1 MCSFPERL
9 PLYLLRHDSSLH
21 RQLVSN
27 TDLLSFC
34 LIFPQTKLL
43 QLSRQFFQTPT
54 LPCIPHHPPRTS
66 FQPEPNMMP
75 HFKNTIASFNVDAKP
90 LYISHEIKAILI
102 PTFSFVCLC
111 SPQLFAI
118 FAFATCGGYSGG
130 LRLSVDCVNK
140 TESNL
145 SIDVAFAYPFRLHQV
160 TFEVPTC
167 EGKERQKVA
176 LIGDSSSSAEF
187 FVTVAVF
194 AFLYSLAATVV
205 YIFFQ
210 NKYRENNRGPLIDFI
225 VTVVFSFLW
234 LVGSSAWAKG
244 LSDVKVATDPKEV
257 LLLMSACKQ
266 PSNKCTAVHSPVM
279 SSLNTSVVFGF
290 LNFILWAGNIWF
302 VFKETGW
309 HSSGQ
314 RYLSD
319 PMEKHSSSF
328 NQGGYNQDSYGSSS
342 GYSQQAS
349 LGPSSDEFGQQP
361 SGPASF
367 TNQI

>member
-1 MCSFPERL
+1 MDPVSQLASAGTFRALKE
-9 PLYLLRHDSSLH
+9 PLAFLRALE
-21 RQLVSN
+21 L
-27 TDLLSFC
+27 
-34 LIFPQTKLL
+34 
-43 QLSRQFFQTPT
+43 
-54 LPCIPHHPPRTS
+54 
-66 FQPEPNMMP
+66 
-75 HFKNTIASFNVDAKP
+75 
-90 LYISHEIKAILI
+90 
-102 PTFSFVCLC
+102 
-111 SPQLFAI
+111 LFAI

-130 LRLSVDCVNK
+130 LRLSVDCANK
-140 TESNL
+140 TESDL

-167 EGKERQKVA
+167 EGKERQKVS

-279 SSLNTSVVFGF
+279 SSLNTSVITSRERPEAHIRRTIHCIVLSLCSSCPPLSNKLRSRGSERLNNFPKSQSFQLDFSLNPACQAPLSMGF
-290 LNFILWAGNIWF
+290 SRQ
-302 VFKETGW
+302 EC
-309 HSSGQ
+309 
-314 RYLSD
+314 
-319 PMEKHSSSF
+319 
-328 NQGGYNQDSYGSSS
+328 
-342 GYSQQAS
+342 
-349 LGPSSDEFGQQP
+349 
-361 SGPASF
+361 
-367 TNQI
+367 